1 MNKLRQIVTRHR
13 GLLIW
18 SGGILLA
25 VLMLA
30 QIFYP
35 GDRLPLNARI
45 DGLNVSA
52 WRMQDATW
60 QLDKQAATQSIDI
73 LLGDS
78 KETYVAAKPGDIG
91 LEIRN
96 KTRIEE
102 AGYAWWARLIPTS
115 LFWYG
120 LGMNDESPQYESNK
134 GKARA
139 YLNTALGNSC
149 DIPPKNASLAF
160 KESGLE
166 LVKAKD
172 GGACREDEAIKALAA
187 VRPVPGVK
195 AMVKIPVEVK
205 KPSVTDETAQ
215 DLAHMLTER
224 TEDGVQ
230 LTVADKPQVIPQ
242 ENVLSWLT
250 FAAKDKE
257 LTFVIDSK
265 KASDYFTKNVTPKV
279 SKPAGTTRITTRDFT
294 VVSQSTGATGQTL
307 ALGATLDGVTSVL
320 NGTQTIAKVS
330 ITPLAPKII
339 YSRSY
344 TKTST
349 GIAAMI
355 MHYDEDHAG
364 TFGVSFQELGG
375 RGLAATHNAT
385 QQFTTAST
393 YKLFVAYGTLRKV
406 DAGKWKWTDA
416 NISSGRNLATCFDD
430 MIVKSDN
437 ACAEALLKKLGY
449 SELTKDINALGLNSS
464 GFVAGDTP
472 HTTAADLGLLL
483 SKLQSGTLPIKS
495 ESRSRLL
502 EAMKRNVY
510 RQGIPAGASGQTADK
525 VGFLW
530 GLLHDAAIVYSPK
543 GTYVL
548 VIMTDGSSWAN
559 IAELTKKIEALR

>member
-1 MNKLRQIVTRHR
+1 MWGAATV
-13 GLLIW
+13 
-18 SGGILLA
+18 LA
-25 VLMLA
+25 VLMLV

-35 GDRLPLNARI
+35 GDRLPLNARV

-60 QLDKQAATQSIDI
+60 QLDKQAAAQRIDI
-73 LLGDS
+73 LLGSSD
-78 KETYVAAKPGDIG
+78 ETYTSAKPTDIG
-91 LEIRN
+91 LSIKN
-96 KTRIEE
+96 KERVER

-120 LGMNDESPQYESNK
+120 VGMDDELPNYKSDDK
-134 GKARA
+134 KARA
-139 YLNTALGNSC
+139 YLNTALGDSC
-149 DIPPKNASLAF
+149 NIPPKNASLTLKNNSLALVEARNGGEC
-160 KESGLE
+160 KE
-166 LVKAKD
+166 D
-172 GGACREDEAIKALAA
+172 DAIKALAG
-187 VRPVPGVK
+187 VRPVPGAK
-195 AMVKIPVEVK
+195 ATVEIPVEVK
-205 KPSVTDETAQ
+205 KPSVTNQTAQ
-215 DLAHMLTER
+215 NLAKTLNER
-224 TEDGVQ
+224 TADGVQ
-230 LTVADKPQVIPQ
+230 LLVADDSQTIPQ
-242 ENVLSWLT
+242 KDVLSWLT
-250 FAAKDKE
+250 FTARSKE
-257 LTFVIDSK
+257 LTFAIDSK
-265 KASDYFTKNVTPKV
+265 KANDYFAKNVTPKV
-279 SKPAGTTRITTRDFT
+279 TKPAGTSHITTRDFT

-307 ALGATLDGVTSVL
+307 ALSATLADITSVL
-320 NGTQTIAKVS
+320 NGTQAIAKVS
-330 ITPLAPKII
+330 TTSLAPKVI

-355 MHYDEDHAG
+355 MHYDQDHDG

-375 RGLAATHNAT
+375 RGLAASHNAT

-416 NISSGRNLATCFDD
+416 NIASGRNLATCFDD

-449 SELTKDINALGLNSS
+449 SQLTKDINALGLGSS

-472 HTTAADLGLLL
+472 HTTAADLGLFL
-483 SKLQSGTLPIKS
+483 SKLQGGSLPIKS
-495 ESRSRLL
+495 DSRSRLL
-502 EAMKRNVY
+502 DAMKRNVY

-548 VIMTDGSSWAN
+548 VIMTDGSSWAS